1 MIEFTNGGRL
11 VTSADELPR
20 PPSFIKRLYLDL
32 ETTSRDYSKNSLNPW
47 RDCFALGIAVTWD
60 DQQGSWYVPIDHEGP
75 TPNIELRAVRSWL
88 FDVLQ
93 AAEVWV
99 NHNVKYDCHVMTND
113 LGFDFLR
120 APKGGRLSCTVVRS
134 KIKDSDRVFRGGYGL
149 DAVAKDWLRE
159 DIRHYEARLKPFLG
173 KDNQDYG
180 QIPSDIC
187 GEYAC
192 QDVLTNRRLDKLL
205 LATIPEE
212 CHAVVDTEERLTSV
226 LVRMERE
233 GVRVDEQQL
242 EIAEAISL
250 HRMIQ
255 IEQKLNE
262 VTGRLFDPASNK
274 DCFDVLCNQYG
285 LPVIS
290 WTESDDENV
299 PEEDRGNPSF
309 NAAALES
316 YKQRVDAPREVLEL
330 MIEFRSHSTFRGL
343 FAKTFRKLN
352 VNGIL
357 HGTINQCV
365 RTGRTS
371 MSEPNLQQA
380 DKRAKQLIL
389 PPSGEAFLGA
399 DASQIEFRTIVHYT
413 QDPECLKAY
422 NENPDTDFHQW
433 VADMCGMTRR
443 PAKTVN
449 FSIAF
454 GQGKGKTVE
463 QLSVNE
469 DIVKV
474 LEAQVANLPEQE
486 RQAAFR
492 SLCKQ
497 KGEAAYDEYHAR
509 LPGIK
514 RTSKAAGRTC
524 RYRGYVRNVRGRRRH
539 LPMDKSHL
547 AFSTLNQSSAADI
560 VKERMVALD
569 EMLRGTPIRMWG
581 LVHDFLGMTGPVEAI
596 EDPRTARDIVA
607 LLEENAVGLRVPIRW
622 QYNTSR
628 VNWRECDPCKNLPQA
643 DKAEAQHLEHLR

>member
-11 VTSADELPR
+11 VTDASELPR
-20 PPSFIKRLYLDL
+20 PPTLIERLYLDL
-32 ETTSRDYSKNSLNPW
+32 ETTSRDWEKSSLNPW
-47 RDCFALGIAVTWD
+47 RDCWIAGIAVTWD
-60 DQQGSWYVPIDHEGP
+60 DIKGAWYVPVDHDAGNIDRQ
-75 TPNIELRAVRSWL
+75 TVRNWL
-88 FDVLQ
+88 YDVFM
-93 AAEVWV
+93 ASKVWV

-113 LGFDFLR
+113 FGLDFLLN
-120 APKGGRLSCTVVRS
+120 PKGGRLSCTVVRS

-149 DAVAKDWLRE
+149 DAVAKDWLSE
-159 DIRHYEARLKPFLG
+159 DIRHYEDRLKIFLG
-173 KDNQDYG
+173 KSNSDYG
-180 QIPSDIC
+180 AIPADIL

-192 QDVLTNRRLDKLL
+192 QDVLTNRRLDNLL
-205 LATIPEE
+205 LATLPEE
-212 CHAVVDTEERLTSV
+212 CKAVADTEERLTSV
-226 LVRMERE
+226 LVKMERE

-242 EIAEAISL
+242 EIAEMHSL
-250 HRMIQ
+250 HRMIE

-262 VTGRLFDPASNK
+262 LTGRLFDPVSNK

-285 LPVIS
+285 LPVLM
-290 WTESDDENV
+290 WTEGDDDDS
-299 PEEDRGNPSF
+299 PEDRGNPSF
-309 NAAALES
+309 KSDALEA
-316 YKQRVDAPREVLEL
+316 YKQRIDAPREVIEL

-389 PPSGEAFLGA
+389 PRDGEAFLGC
-399 DASQIEFRTIVHYT
+399 DASQIEFRTITHYT
-413 QDPECLKAY
+413 RDPACVEAY
-422 NENPDTDFHQW
+422 NANPDTDYHQW
-433 VADMCGMTRR
+433 VADVCGIKRR

-463 QLSVNE
+463 QLSANE

-474 LEAQVANLPEQE
+474 LEAQVATLPEAE
-486 RQAAFR
+486 RQAAFK
-492 SLCKQ
+492 SLCQQ
-497 KGEAAYDEYHAR
+497 KGEAVYDDYHAR

-514 RTSKAAGRTC
+514 RTAKEAGRTC
-524 RYRGYVRNVRGRRRH
+524 RYRGYVRNIRGRRRY
-539 LPMDKSHL
+539 LPTDKSHL

-569 EMLRGTPIRMWG
+569 EMLRGTPLKMWG
-581 LVHDFLGMTGPVEAI
+581 LVHDFIGMSGPVEAI

-607 LLEENAVGLRVPIRW
+607 LLEENVVGLRVPIRW
-622 QYNTSR
+622 QYQTSR
-628 VNWRECDPCKNLPQA
+628 VNWRECEPCHNLPQA
-643 DKAEAQHLEHLR
+643 DKAEATKLEHLR